1 MIPSHL
7 PKPQP
12 KITLKFLA
20 EHLGLSRTT
29 VSIVLNHAPQSSTI
43 SASTRKRILD
53 AAAQFDYKP
62 SFLGRSLN
70 AGRSF
75 LIGVISPDLAEGY
88 TAGLLGGI
96 EQFLMNSEY
105 QFFTASH
112 YWSPVR
118 AQQTTQLFIDRG
130 VEGILMVNTPY
141 SSRLSLPTVHI
152 GRTHD
157 EPCGTSLIVH
167 NHMGVLLGMRHLVEL
182 GHRKLAFIRGHQGSV
197 DSEDRWNAVLAAAQ
211 ELSVPIDPHL
221 VVQLERLDLM
231 SLSAIE
237 EGARCADQLIPH
249 RGQFTALMAFNDMSA
264 IGAIN
269 RFRSAGWSIPQDLS
283 VLGFDDVVEARI
295 AFPALS
301 TIQQPLHSIGEAAA
315 RELIECIANGTP
327 RRTLTFFPTLVVRDS
342 TAPCCPTPRLQPLRN
357 LASPVQ

>member
-112 YWSPVR
+112 YWSPMR

-269 RFRSAGWSIPQDLS
+269 RFREAGWAVPGEVS
-283 VLGFDDVVEARI
+283 VIGFDDVMESRI
-295 AFPALS
+295 SYPALT
-301 TIQQPLHSIGEAAA
+301 TIRQPLREMGEAAA
-315 RELIECIANGTP
+315 KVLVDEITQSSG
-327 RRTLTFFPTLVVRDS
+327 RRTVVFNTTLVTRQS
-342 TAPCCPTPRLQPLRN
+342 TSSPQPSKDAPGSQ
-357 LASPVQ
+357 